1 MHFDWDT
8 LTFVNLILCVAIL
21 AFGIISW
28 QRAKANIGLYVGIA
42 FGLFGLTHLLSLLG
56 TGDTLNTV
64 LIVIRIIAY
73 LLIILALFFAA
84 YKKE

>member
-1 MHFDWDT
+1 M
-8 LTFVNLILCVAIL
+8 
-21 AFGIISW
+21 
-28 QRAKANIGLYVGIA
+28 GIA

-56 TGDTLNTV
+56 TGDSLNTV